1 MAVDLPL
8 PAKLVLLS
16 VPEALLVKHF
26 VPDQDLR
33 VPITPIVLL
42 LAAINFC
49 VWAFYRVL
57 IYPFFVSPFRHL
69 PGPVPKYPIIANGPV
84 VMARPPGGE
93 FLNWVKTIPN
103 DGLIRFRGF
112 FNVDRII
119 PTHPRTIAD
128 VLVHNSYDFEKPAR
142 LRSFLRR
149 ILGDGLI
156 MVEGD
161 EHRFQRKNIM
171 PSFSFRHVKD
181 LYPVFWA
188 KAVALTDAVAAE
200 AQDDPVVEINHWSTK
215 VTLDIIGLAALGRDF
230 HALKKS
236 DDPLVATYEEV
247 LEPTRE
253 KTAFFAL
260 HMLGL
265 ERVVR
270 ILPWRINEVMRDT
283 TTQLKQIC
291 QQLLADKKAA
301 SKTEGEEQP
310 KDILS
315 VMMRSNLF
323 GDDML
328 IDQLLTFLAAG
339 HETTS
344 SAFTWACYLLAV
356 HPAAQSRLRAEVL
369 QANLSSSSSPDHL
382 PSSSSSLADKLEA
395 GMPYLNGVCNETTR
409 LYPTVPVTL
418 RDAVRDTRV
427 GGQRVPRGTQVLLS
441 PWAVN
446 RSPALW
452 GADAESFRP
461 ERWIDDDE
469 DDDDDEADPPLETG
483 GGGGGGGGRGRGR
496 GGGRGPRTNNHGG
509 ASSNYCLLTFLHG
522 PRSCIGQRFAQ
533 AELRALVAAFVGRFE
548 WTLAMDE
555 RDVVPAGVVTTK
567 PMNGMRL
574 RVRGY
579 KA

>member
-1 MAVDLPL
+1 MAIDLPL
-8 PAKLVLLS
+8 SAKLVLLS
-16 VPEALLVKHF
+16 APEALLVKQF
-26 VPDQDLR
+26 IPDQSLR
-33 VPITPIVLL
+33 VPITPIVLIL
-42 LAAINFC
+42 VAINFSL
-49 VWAFYRVL
+49 WAFYKVL
-57 IYPFFVSPFRHL
+57 IYPFFLSPFRHL
-69 PGPVPKYPIIANGPV
+69 PGPVPRYPIIANGPA
-84 VMARPPGGE
+84 VMFRPPGSE
-93 FLNWVKTIPN
+93 ILNWVKTIPN

-112 FNVDRII
+112 FNVDRIV

-128 VLVHNSYDFEKPAR
+128 VLVHNSYDFVKPTP

-156 MVEGD
+156 IVEGD

-171 PSFSFRHVKD
+171 PSFSFRHIKE
-181 LYPVFWA
+181 LYPVFWT

-200 AQDDPVVEINHWSTK
+200 VQDDPVVEINHWSTK

-230 HALKKS
+230 NALKNS

-253 KTAFFAL
+253 KAAFFTL
-260 HMLGL
+260 HLLGL
-265 ERVVR
+265 ERIVKV
-270 ILPWRINEVMRDT
+270 LPWRINEVMRDT
-283 TTQLKQIC
+283 TARLKQIC
-291 QQLLADKKAA
+291 RQLLIDKKAA
-301 SKTEGEEQP
+301 AKAEGEEQP

-344 SAFTWACYLLAV
+344 SAFTWVCYLLAV

-369 QANLSSSSSPDHL
+369 ANLSPELSR
-382 PSSSSSLADKLEA
+382 PSSASAATLAERLEN
-395 GMPYLNGVCNETTR
+395 GMPYLNGVCHETTR

-418 RDAVRDTRV
+418 RNAARDTHA
-427 GGQRVPRGTQVLLS
+427 GGQRLPRGTQVLLA
-441 PWAVN
+441 PWAIN

-452 GADAESFRP
+452 GADAERFRP
-461 ERWIDDDE
+461 ERWIDE
-469 DDDDDEADPPLETG
+469 DAETG
-483 GGGGGGGGRGRGR
+483 GCRRA
-496 GGGRGPRTNNHGG
+496 NNHGG

-522 PRSCIGQRFAQ
+522 PRSCIGQKFAQ

-548 WTLAMDE
+548 WSLAMDE

-567 PMNGMRL
+567 PAHGMRL
-574 RVRGY
+574 RVRRY
-579 KA
+579 QA